1 MATQLPE
8 HANYEDRLAANALI
22 RRLLKDDMLIS
33 IHDGEEWMVKQS
45 TNRKEILETMSQT
58 GEDTVR
64 ARTKDK
70 KHVADFYLIY
80 HNGSEKEPMCTICD
94 TSSNEYADSVWNEL
108 EAKFN
113 KMYGYA

>member
-1 MATQLPE
+1 MAQQLPE
-8 HANYEDRLAANALI
+8 HANFEDRLSANALI

-33 IHDGEEWMVKQS
+33 IHDGEEWMLKKS
-45 TNRKEILETMSQT
+45 TDRKEILETMSQT

-64 ARTKDK
+64 ARTADR

-80 HNGSEKEPMCTICD
+80 NNGSEQNPMCTICD
-94 TSSNEYADSVWNEL
+94 HSDNDYGNSVWDEL

-113 KMYGYA
+113 KMFNH

>member
-64 ARTKDK
+64 ARTKVK